1 MQADIVSQARRVF
14 RFFAGCMD
22 DLEVEQYLFKKI
34 KASQAWRKRRGVISP
49 LINHSVERLDMPSFR
64 LVKRILSCLILA
76 SCLTACQWT
85 TEPSTTHDYYTRVTE
100 LSSKSFYFTN
110 NPLIQLEMQ
119 AKWISNQGYVIDTIA
134 TSTNSNDLD
143 ISLAW
148 SQKRNYRYVAREK
161 LNIVCTLG
169 CTMSE
174 KGRIFIPEDEF
185 RQYAVSGFIFKLVG
199 RGNYVDGFLD
209 KRAFQQVLDQMQSMP
224 KY

>member
-1 MQADIVSQARRVF
+1 M
-14 RFFAGCMD
+14 
-22 DLEVEQYLFKKI
+22 L
-34 KASQAWRKRRGVISP
+34 
-49 LINHSVERLDMPSFR
+49 SFR
-64 LVKRILSCLILA
+64 LIKWFFVSFILA
-76 SCLTACQWT
+76 CCVVGCQWS

-143 ISLAW
+143 LSLAW

-185 RQYAVSGFIFKLVG
+185 RKYAISGFVFKLVG

-209 KRAFQQVLDQMQSMP
+209 KRAFQQVLDQMQFMP
-224 KY
+224 KH

>member
-1 MQADIVSQARRVF
+1 MQADIVSQACRVF
-14 RFFAGCMD
+14 RSFAGCMD

-34 KASQAWRKRRGVISP
+34 KASQAWRKHRGVISP
-49 LINHSVERLDMPSFR
+49 LINHSVERLDMPSLR

-169 CTMSE
+169 
-174 KGRIFIPEDEF
+174 
-185 RQYAVSGFIFKLVG
+185 FIFKLVG

>member
-1 MQADIVSQARRVF
+1 
-14 RFFAGCMD
+14 
-22 DLEVEQYLFKKI
+22 
-34 KASQAWRKRRGVISP
+34 
-49 LINHSVERLDMPSFR
+49 MPSIR
-64 LVKRILSCLILA
+64 VVKQIFASLFLA
-76 SCLTACQWT
+76 CCLTGCQWS

-148 SQKRNYRYVAREK
+148 SQKRNYRYV
-161 LNIVCTLG
+161 
-169 CTMSE
+169 
-174 KGRIFIPEDEF
+174 
-185 RQYAVSGFIFKLVG
+185 GFIFKLVG

>member
-1 MQADIVSQARRVF
+1 
-14 RFFAGCMD
+14 
-22 DLEVEQYLFKKI
+22 
-34 KASQAWRKRRGVISP
+34 
-49 LINHSVERLDMPSFR
+49 
-64 LVKRILSCLILA
+64 LILA

-148 SQKRNYRYVAREK
+148 
-161 LNIVCTLG
+161 
-169 CTMSE
+169 
-174 KGRIFIPEDEF
+174 
-185 RQYAVSGFIFKLVG
+185 
-199 RGNYVDGFLD
+199 
-209 KRAFQQVLDQMQSMP
+209 
-224 KY
+224 

>member
-1 MQADIVSQARRVF
+1 MQLFRRVII
-14 RFFAGCMD
+14 
-22 DLEVEQYLFKKI
+22 LLNI
-34 KASQAWRKRRGVISP
+34 I
-49 LINHSVERLDMPSFR
+49 LIGM
-64 LVKRILSCLILA
+64 ILSG
-76 SCLTACQWT
+76 CQWT
-85 TEPSTTHDYYTRVTE
+85 TQPTTTHDYYTRVTE
-100 LSSKSFYFTN
+100 VTSKSFYFTN

-148 SQKRNYRYVAREK
+148 SQKRNYRYVARDK
-161 LNIVCTLG
+161 LNVVCTIG

-174 KGRIFIPEDEF
+174 KGRLFIPEDEF
-185 RQYAVSGFIFKLVG
+185 RQYAISGFIFKLVG

-209 KRAFQQVLDQMQSMP
+209 KRAFQQVLDQMQTMP